1 MRLWWPKESIR
12 RILSL
17 DWLVA
22 GAAAPFLVFPTV
34 RPRWTATALAVLVVW
49 WLLRWAVRGEP
60 WPVTPFNGALL
71 LFALMVPVGIWAS
84 AVPELT
90 LPKAAGLV
98 LGLAV
103 FRAMALAVDSPRCL
117 NLAMALFCLLGLA
130 ILVVGVLGTRW
141 SAKVG
146 PLYAV
151 TKRIPW
157 LIQGLPESQADAVS
171 PNQLAGALAFYL
183 PLSMALVFS
192 WRFSRRAIIGPL
204 AGLVGSLLFFALVA
218 GILLLTQSRS
228 GWMGGAAGILALVSL
243 AGLTSRRRWARGM
256 GGSLPVLAM
265 LAVGALVLRPGQQ
278 QLGESLFG
286 KESASPVEEVVGTI
300 TLEGRVEIWSRAL
313 YAIQD
318 FPFTGCGLGAFRR
331 VVPVLY
337 PLFTVPPDSDIAHA
351 HNIFLQ
357 TALDLGIPGLV
368 AYLAL
373 LGIAL
378 AVCWQVAVEGDR
390 WERAMALGL
399 ACSLIALHAY
409 GMTDALALGSKPAVA
424 FWFALGIVG
433 GMEKRIRSPNR
444 SDLAAVHPLNSAIRN
459 LEA

>member
-1 MRLWWPKESIR
+1 MSRWRRWLGEGIR
-12 RILSL
+12 RILGL
-17 DWLVA
+17 EWLVV
-22 GAAAPFLVFPTV
+22 GAAAPLLMFPTL
-34 RPRWTATALAVLVVW
+34 RPHWTAAALAMLVVW

-84 AVPELT
+84 AVPDLT

-103 FRAMALAVDSPRCL
+103 FRAVALAVDSRRL
-117 NLAMALFCLLGLA
+117 NLALALFCLIGLA
-130 ILVVGVLGTRW
+130 VLVVGVFGARW

-146 PLYAV
+146 PLY
-151 TKRIPW
+151 TLTRHIPW

-171 PNQLAGALAFYL
+171 PNQLAGALTLYL
-183 PLSMALVFS
+183 PLALALVS
-192 WRFSRRAIIGPL
+192 IWHFSRRAIIGPL
-204 AGLVGSLLFFALVA
+204 FGLVGSLLFFALVA
-218 GILLLTQSRS
+218 GTLLLTQSRS
-228 GWMGGAAGILALVSL
+228 GWMGGTAGILVLVSL
-243 AGLTSRRRWARGM
+243 AGLTSRRRWARWL

-265 LAVGALVLRPGQQ
+265 LAVGALVLRLGPQ

-286 KESASPVEEVVGTI
+286 KESANPVEEVVGAI

-378 AVCWQVAVEGDR
+378 AVCWQVAVKGDR
-390 WERAMALGL
+390 WERAIALGL
-399 ACSLIALHAY
+399 AGSLIALHAY

-433 GMEKRIRSPNR
+433 GMEKRIRSPNY
-444 SDLAAVHPLNSAIRN
+444 SDLAPKTPKLKWRK
-459 LEA
+459 

>member
-1 MRLWWPKESIR
+1 LSVQDPIHCTMRLKESIR

-17 DWLVA
+17 EWLVA
-22 GAAAPFLVFPTV
+22 GAAAPFLMFPTV

-84 AVPELT
+84 PAREAT
-90 LPKAAGLV
+90 LPDAVRVVLGLITFRAVTMAVNERHKFAPAVGVFCLIGLV
-98 LGLAV
+98 LIGV
-103 FRAMALAVDSPRCL
+103 G
-117 NLAMALFCLLGLA
+117 LLGA
-130 ILVVGVLGTRW
+130 QW
-141 SAKVG
+141 SAKMPILG
-146 PLYAV
+146 KLSG
-151 TKRIPW
+151 RIPH
-157 LIQGLPESQADAVS
+157 LITTVPEDQGTPGVN
-171 PNQLAGALAFYL
+171 PNHLAGALTLYL
-183 PLSMALVFS
+183 PLSLALVFS
-192 WRFSRRAIIGPL
+192 WRFSRRAMIGPL
-204 AGLVGSLLFFALVA
+204 FGLVGSLLFFALVV
-218 GILLLTQSRS
+218 GTLLLTQSRS
-228 GWMGGAAGILALVSL
+228 GWMGGAAGVLALVSL
-243 AGLTSRRRWARGM
+243 AGLTSRRRWARGL

-265 LAVGALVLRPGQQ
+265 LAVGALVLRLGPQ

-286 KESASPVEEVVGTI
+286 KESASPVEEVVGAI
-300 TLEGRVEIWSRAL
+300 TLEDRVEIWSRAL

-337 PLFTVPPDSDIAHA
+337 PLFTVPPDTDIGHA

-378 AVCWQVAVEGDR
+378 AVCWQVAVKGDR
-390 WERAMALGL
+390 WERAIALGL
-399 ACSLIALHAY
+399 AGSLIALHAY

-424 FWFALGIVG
+424 FWFALGLIAAL
-433 GMEKRIRSPNR
+433 IRSGR
-444 SDLAAVHPLNSAIRN
+444 GGWDGRAAGA
-459 LEA
+459 